1 MLRITTQH
9 ETEGLRLV
17 LEGRLAGPWLNE
29 LEQSWRTVKNS
40 MTVRHIVDLTGVT
53 YIEEQGTT
61 LLNRM
66 WQEGAEFIVTGCCN
80 KLLIER
86 ITGPRSHSQSQPREQ
101 RA

>member
-1 MLRITTQH
+1 MLKITTRQ
-9 ETEGLRLV
+9 ETGTLRLV

-29 LEQSWRTVKNS
+29 LEQSWQCVKGS
-40 MTVRHIVDLTGVT
+40 MTVRRIVDLTGVT

-80 KLLIER
+80 TPLIER
-86 ITGPRSHSQSQPREQ
+86 ITGSQLHPESQQRKQ

>member
-1 MLRITTQH
+1 MLKITTQQ
-9 ETEGLRLV
+9 ETGALRLV

-29 LEQSWRTVKNS
+29 LEQSWRSIKDS

-66 WQEGAEFIVTGCCN
+66 WHDGAEFIVTGCCN
-80 KLLIER
+80 KPLIER
-86 ITGPRSHSQSQPREQ
+86 ITGSRSHPQSKQ
-101 RA
+101 RKVRA

>member
-1 MLRITTQH
+1 MLKITTQQ
-9 ETEGLRLV
+9 ERGALRLI

-29 LEQSWRTVKNS
+29 LEQSWRSIKDS
-40 MTVRHIVDLTGVT
+40 MTVRHIVDLTSVT
-53 YIEEQGTT
+53 YIEAQGAM

-80 KLLIER
+80 TPLIER
-86 ITGPRSHSQSQPREQ
+86 ITGSQLHPESQQRKQ